1 MHAVPSRPPFPLS
14 DLQAATPLA
23 TAGKVEVALKYA
35 PAVRRGDVPPP
46 PPVTYTVRRVLPVAP
61 AAQLNWHGAAEQ
73 WHQILTNVQRT
84 TAQLQYKCAAELQRQ
99 GQCMPPLTSGSCS
112 EVPLCDTLAAR
123 RAVNASLAT
132 QMEFFTA
139 CMQAWA
145 GAPATPLQ

>member
-1 MHAVPSRPPFPLS
+1 M
-14 DLQAATPLA
+14 QAATPQA

-35 PAVRRGDVPPP
+35 PEVRRGDEPPP
-46 PPVTYTVRRVLPVAP
+46 AATTCTVCRVLPVAP
-61 AAQLNWHGAAEQ
+61 AAHLNWHGAAEQ
-73 WHQILTNVQRT
+73 WHQSLTNVQRT
-84 TAQLQYKCAAELQRQ
+84 TAQLQDKCAAELQRQ
-99 GQCMPPLTSGSCS
+99 GQCMPPLTRGSCS

-132 QMEFFTA
+132 QMEFFMA